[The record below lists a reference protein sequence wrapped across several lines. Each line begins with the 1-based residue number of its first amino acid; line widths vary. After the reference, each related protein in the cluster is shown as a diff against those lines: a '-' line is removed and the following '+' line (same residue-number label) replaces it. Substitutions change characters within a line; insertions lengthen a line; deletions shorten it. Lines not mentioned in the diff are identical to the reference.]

1 MNKLINNNS
10 FYIDEGLQE
19 DILLNVK
26 SKTANSIIL
35 AGPKGSGKLPFLL
48 KLSKYLLWT
57 QV

>member
-26 SKTANSIIL
+26 SKAANSIIL
-35 AGPKGSGKLPFLL
+35 AGPKGSGKLPFF
-48 KLSKYLLWT
+48 S
-57 QV
+57 